1 LVNSPWCRLS
11 IVGLGFVL
19 ASCGGHDSGVAPL
32 PVAPSSPSSGASGSG
47 YAMSSSRG
55 IAPEGFELRMKL
67 DPRPGEDG
75 IIRDGSPVT
84 VDIDLCGS
92 TPDAGKTLHFLFDLD
107 FNDLA
112 EVVGTGDTC
121 HQKHTYR
128 VPKDATK
135 DVVLESNVCVTNG
148 DPGVHDGSTYFSC
161 RVVRVALPK
170 GPSGSCGS
178 NPGLPAGCQS
188 GIYDGDPFSIG
199 WPGGTGPNNEVP
211 GFDGTGCDDE
221 DFISFADGV
230 VFAKSQAEAECLCG
244 EQASGPSDTDFS
256 GYGVFFCGP
265 PPSLQ
270 GLAAQPR
277 WGGR

>member
-1 LVNSPWCRLS
+1 VGFGLVL
-11 IVGLGFVL
+11 V
-19 ASCGGHDSGVAPL
+19 SCGGGDGKAPQS
-32 PVAPSSPSSGASGSG
+32 PAAPSAFAGAGNETAGIAMASSQGL
-47 YAMSSSRG
+47 
-55 IAPEGFELRMKL
+55 APEGFELRMKL

-92 TPDAGKTLHFLFDLD
+92 TPDAGKTLHFLFDFD

-135 DVVLESNVCVTNG
+135 DIVLESNVCVTNG

-170 GPSGSCGS
+170 PTANLSCETGA
-178 NPGLPAGCQS
+178 PAGC
-188 GIYDGDPFSIG
+188 YPFFLGGSLS
-199 WPGGTGPNNEVP
+199 WPGGTV
-211 GFDGTGCDDE
+211 
-221 DFISFADGV
+221 ADSG
-230 VFAKSQAEAECLCG
+230 VFAFDNETCQGQGDPAPFRIVLACTEQQAVERCGTDLVTGFPFQGDLFLVLCG
-244 EQASGPSDTDFS
+244 P
-256 GYGVFFCGP
+256 VGP
-265 PPSLQ
+265 PVLAKDSAWMRGLQ
-270 GLAAQPR
+270 EGVSGKLPK
-277 WGGR
+277 